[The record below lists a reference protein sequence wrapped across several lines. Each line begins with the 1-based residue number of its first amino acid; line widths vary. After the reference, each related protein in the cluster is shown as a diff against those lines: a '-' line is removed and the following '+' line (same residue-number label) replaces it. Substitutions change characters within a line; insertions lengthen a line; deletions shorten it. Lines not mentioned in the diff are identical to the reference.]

1 MLIIENAIDD
11 QVLGELST
19 LLSAGNYVDG
29 RNTASAAVESV
40 KQNLQ
45 LDFRDPNYAR
55 ADALVR
61 QHLVGLEAV
70 QDYAIPVRSSKVLFS
85 KYNPGQTYGSHV
97 DAPMMRS
104 GNQLIRADIS
114 FTLFLV
120 PPDSYEGG
128 ELVVNTFGVEQTVKG
143 NKGDVVVYASDS
155 LHHVAEVT
163 QGCREVAVGWLQS
176 LVSSAE
182 RRQVIYDLSSAKKL
196 SYESN
201 GKSEEFD
208 LLSKSVVNL
217 KRMWGQP

>member
-61 QHLVGLEAV
+61 QHLVGLEAL
-70 QDYAIPVRSSKVLFS
+70 QDYAIPVRSSNVLFS
-85 KYNPGQTYGSHV
+85 RYNPGQTYESHV

-120 PPDSYEGG
+120 PPLGAG
-128 ELVVNTFGVEQTVKG
+128 HQT
-143 NKGDVVVYASDS
+143 
-155 LHHVAEVT
+155 L
-163 QGCREVAVGWLQS
+163 
-176 LVSSAE
+176 
-182 RRQVIYDLSSAKKL
+182 
-196 SYESN
+196 
-201 GKSEEFD
+201 
-208 LLSKSVVNL
+208 
-217 KRMWGQP
+217 